1 MQLASMFAKGMAE
14 SGVLD
19 EADAT
24 VVKAIANVAQSQAA
38 ADRDTNWM
46 ERTKM
51 GGMIIVT
58 ANLT

>member
-1 MQLASMFAKGMAE
+1 MFAKGMAE